1 MLFVSAGDMNHR
13 EEHHPVYRGWNLTH
27 FAVKGIHMN
36 VHVPAE
42 ENQQNGQVE
51 SVAIWHIYSSCLQP
65 AVGPPVSIIHHLIDS
80 P

>member
-1 MLFVSAGDMNHR
+1 M
-13 EEHHPVYRGWNLTH
+13 H

-51 SVAIWHIYSSCLQP
+51 SVYGVQLLFATSS
-65 AVGPPVSIIHHLIDS
+65 
-80 P
+80 